1 MGDYEN
7 LKRRVLNRFVYIKCL
22 DQRIIRGQIKVV
34 DHNSNVILNDVI
46 VQIPDDRVSTIN
58 KEIEYM
64 LTFKEQMREIRK
76 KYFKQSSESENEFW
90 ENKFYTK
97 GYIVPFP
104 LIDQIETLEVSLEI

>member
-46 VQIPDDRVSTIN
+46 VQIPDDQFI
-58 KEIEYM
+58 
-64 LTFKEQMREIRK
+64 
-76 KYFKQSSESENEFW
+76 
-90 ENKFYTK
+90 
-97 GYIVPFP
+97 
-104 LIDQIETLEVSLEI
+104 